1 MLAWFDDL
9 RHVTMHAVVLRVLL
23 SMVCGGMIGLERSY
37 KRRPAGFRTHILV
50 CVGACI
56 TTMTSQFLYLNLHY
70 PTDMARIG
78 AQVIA
83 GMGFIGAGTII
94 VTRKNTVKGLTTAA
108 GLWACAII
116 GLCYGGGF
124 YEGGSLATFLLL
136 FAEIV
141 FSKVE
146 HRLLRHARDIR
157 YQIEYDNNEALPAI
171 LTFFRLHKI
180 RIDEMEITR
189 KHRETSDGETFDF
202 SRAFFSL
209 RLSGNIKRKQ
219 IEDPIRDIPGVLD
232 IDEL

>member
-1 MLAWFDDL
+1 MLEWFDDL

-23 SMVCGGMIGLERSY
+23 SMLCGGMIGLERSY

-56 TTMTSQFLYLNLHY
+56 TTLTSQFLYLNMHY

-108 GLWACAII
+108 GLWAAAII

-124 YEGGSLATFLLL
+124 YEGGAIGTFLLL

-157 YQIEYDNNEALPAI
+157 YQIEYDDNEALPAI
-171 LTFFRLHKI
+171 LTFFRMHKI

-189 KHRETSDGETFDF
+189 KHRQTADGESLDF
-202 SRAFFSL
+202 TRAFFSL
-209 RLSGNIKRKQ
+209 RLGGNMKRAQ
-219 IEDPIRDIPGVLD
+219 IEGPILEISGVLE